1 MIPDSRAHDGP
12 VLNIDYDIIKNSA
25 RGLMDQAVAS
35 VTLWHITLYGNP
47 PAIITYRSDQGPIGE
62 CYRCDSHPI
71 LMNLHFGSLCLQGKP
86 ESKVLKADWC
96 RKPDD

>member
-35 VTLWHITLYGNP
+35 VTLLWHILPFMAMIQNRTKVGTRDVRRTL
-47 PAIITYRSDQGPIGE
+47 Q
-62 CYRCDSHPI
+62 
-71 LMNLHFGSLCLQGKP
+71 
-86 ESKVLKADWC
+86 SKVMACNKF
-96 RKPDD
+96 